1 MSIPERNSSQGVNCG
16 IIMITFNFICREPD
30 ERGADPGVG
39 GVRAQD
45 EQGGHRGRLR
55 AAGPHP
61 HPGERLRHGLLV

>member
-1 MSIPERNSSQGVNCG
+1 
-16 IIMITFNFICREPD
+16 MITFNFICREPD